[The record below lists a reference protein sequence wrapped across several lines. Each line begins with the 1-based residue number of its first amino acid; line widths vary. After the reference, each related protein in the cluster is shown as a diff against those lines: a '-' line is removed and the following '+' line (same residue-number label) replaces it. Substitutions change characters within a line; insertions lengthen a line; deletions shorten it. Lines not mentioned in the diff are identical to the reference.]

1 MEQTMVDRINIL
13 MKRKGVSLHAFSVE
27 SGVAYMTLN
36 NLMKTGG
43 DTAKLPTLR
52 KIAKYFGIT
61 LDELIDGPLDAE
73 QKEKAPAHKEQELL
87 EVDTQIINLLPF
99 VPEAVKAGVVQILAA
114 TVDLAAA
121 QESAGQYVEEAR
133 ALAAQ
138 ADSEYNRQQRRG

>member
-73 QKEKAPAHKEQELL
+73 PKEKAPAHNEQELT
-87 EVDTQIINLLPF
+87 EIDTKIINLLPF

-114 TVDLAAA
+114 TVDLTAAR
-121 QESAGQYVEEAR
+121 ESSSQHIEEAR

-138 ADSEYNRQQRRG
+138 ADSEYSQQQRRG

>member
-1 MEQTMVDRINIL
+1 MVDRINIL

-73 QKEKAPAHKEQELL
+73 QKEKAPAQNEQELS
-87 EVDTQIINLLPF
+87 EVDTQLLAL
-99 VPEAVKAGVVQILAA
+99 PEDVKQ
-114 TVDLAAA
+114 TVLLLVTQVAA
-121 QESAGQYVEEAR
+121 QSAPTVRVSELTAR
-133 ALAAQ
+133 RIQQ
-138 ADSEYNRQQRRG
+138 AIPQDQDSQQQIGDQEQQIH